1 MARIVIVDDDRKLVD
16 LLKTYLSENNHTPSF
31 YTDPQDFLKQ
41 DFERF
46 DLVILDILMPAI
58 DGFDV
63 LREVRKKS
71 AIPVIML
78 TARGDIYDRI
88 VGLELGADDYLP
100 KPFEPR
106 ELLARIE
113 AVLRRSGPETRILG
127 RLEYPSF
134 TFTPESMKL
143 EVKGVEA
150 ALTGAEHE
158 LLLLFCSN
166 PFRVLSRDIIM
177 ESTKNITWESFDR
190 SVDVLVSRLRKKLDD
205 NPNDPGIIRTIWG
218 EGYMFIARRTDEK

>member
-41 DFERF
+41 ELERF
-46 DLVILDILMPAI
+46 DLFILDILMPAI

-113 AVLRRSGPETRILG
+113 AVLRRSGPETRMLG
-127 RLEYPSF
+127 RMEYP
-134 TFTPESMKL
+134 E
-143 EVKGVEA
+143 
-150 ALTGAEHE
+150 
-158 LLLLFCSN
+158 
-166 PFRVLSRDIIM
+166 
-177 ESTKNITWESFDR
+177 
-190 SVDVLVSRLRKKLDD
+190 
-205 NPNDPGIIRTIWG
+205 
-218 EGYMFIARRTDEK
+218 

>member
-1 MARIVIVDDDRKLVD
+1 MAKIVIVDDDKKLVN

-31 YTDPQDFLKQ
+31 YTDPQIFLKQ
-41 DFERF
+41 DLEKF
-46 DLVILDILMPAI
+46 DLVILDILMPVI

-113 AVLRRSGPETRILG
+113 AVLRRSGPEKKMLD
-127 RLEYPSF
+127 RLEYPNF

-143 EVKGVEA
+143 VVKGAEVT
-150 ALTGAEHE
+150 LTGAEHE

-166 PFRVLSRDIIM
+166 PFKVLSRDIIM

-205 NPNDPGIIRTIWG
+205 SKTNPEIIRTIWG
-218 EGYMFIARRTDEK
+218 EGYMFIARKADEK